1 MSNQT
6 SGIIINNDT
15 FINSS
20 HVVKMEK
27 TKVSDGEYVII
38 IYLSVATSASPVK
51 LTFDSEHVCNES
63 FKKIIQDMYNYTY
76 AIVNVNTKETK

>member
-1 MSNQT
+1 MSRQT
-6 SGIIINNDT
+6 SGIIINDDT

-51 LTFDSEHVCNES
+51 LTFDSEQVCNES
-63 FKKIIQDMYNYTY
+63 FKKIIQEMYSYNY
-76 AIVNVNTKETK
+76 AIVNVNTKTK

>member
-1 MSNQT
+1 MRKT
-6 SGIIINNDT
+6 SGIIINDDT

-27 TKVSDGEYVII
+27 TKVSDGEHVIY
-38 IYLSVATSASPVK
+38 IYLSVATSASPIK

-63 FKKIIQDMYNYTY
+63 FKKIIMEMYSTNY
-76 AIVNVNTKETK
+76 AIVNVPSVTK